1 MKQLFQHN
9 SMNKDSR
16 LLTENEK
23 KYILDFCAKKENLPP
38 FAKHP
43 VLFTAL
49 FLAFAVF
56 FGCFFGL
63 LSQKTMTGLLAFF
76 VSFAIMMIFV
86 LGLVIPVISGFR
98 TIPESIKND
107 QMYVQEATYEETVG
121 KSYMIFVTMKE
132 KGRSKYGSVDLLK
145 CEKIESGD
153 RIIILQK
160 RGRKWAF
167 KARK

>member
-9 SMNKDSR
+9 SMNKDRR

-86 LGLVIPVISGFR
+86 
-98 TIPESIKND
+98 
-107 QMYVQEATYEETVG
+107 
-121 KSYMIFVTMKE
+121 TMKV

-145 CEKIESGD
+145 CENIESGD

>member
-86 LGLVIPVISGFR
+86 
-98 TIPESIKND
+98 
-107 QMYVQEATYEETVG
+107 
-121 KSYMIFVTMKE
+121 TMKV